1 VGKRLWLIGLYH
13 IGGLF
18 IGVKFDYNGGVPQGG
33 TGKTTLNVLTAILLA
48 AQGVKVLIIDLDA
61 GCAISQC
68 FGQILKDITSMEFL
82 SGMAENFAGIYG
94 ARANID
100 IIPGNIKNMLLNN
113 IMDTQLRINLKRS
126 GIIDKYDYII
136 IDPPGYWGAHL
147 RNAVFASDVLVIPTN
162 CSRIDFEVTRL
173 FFDTLKECDL
183 GDKEIYVCVNS
194 YNAKSNLPGIID
206 LYKQEF
212 DNFLLPFTIPY
223 IQSLKKLTDNVDY
236 PLNAAVKKRLSLY
249 VDYITGNAA
258 QGKEKEVNNE
268 SAC

>member
-1 VGKRLWLIGLYH
+1 MIITAASPK
-13 IGGLF
+13 
-18 IGVKFDYNGGVPQGG
+18 GG
-33 TGKTTLNVLTAILLA
+33 TGKTTLNVLFAVLMAAAGKRILI
-48 AQGVKVLIIDLDA
+48 VDLDA
-61 GCAISQC
+61 SCGISQC
-68 FGQILKDITSMEFL
+68 FGQIMKDVTSMEFL
-82 SGMAENFAGIYG
+82 SGVAENFRGIYN
-94 ARANID
+94 ARPNID

-113 IMDTQLRINLKRS
+113 IMDTQLKIALRRS
-126 GIIDKYDYII
+126 GLAEKYDYII

-147 RNAVFASDVLVIPTN
+147 RNAVFASDVLVIPAN

-194 YNAKSNLPGIID
+194 YSAKSGLPGIID

-236 PLNAAVKKRLSLY
+236 PLNAAVKKRLALY
-249 VDYITGNAA
+249 VDYITG
-258 QGKEKEVNNE
+258 KEANHGV
-268 SAC
+268 

>member
-1 VGKRLWLIGLYH
+1 MIITAASPK
-13 IGGLF
+13 
-18 IGVKFDYNGGVPQGG
+18 GG

-48 AQGVKVLIIDLDA
+48 AQGLKVLIIDLDA

-113 IMDTQLRINLKRS
+113 IMDTQLKIALRRS
-126 GIIDKYDYII
+126 GLADKYDYVI

-147 RNAVFASDVLVIPTN
+147 RNAVFASDVLVIPAN

-194 YNAKSNLPGIID
+194 YSAKSNLPGIID

-258 QGKEKEVNNE
+258 QGGEEANHGV
-268 SAC
+268 